1 MKRILFLLLSFT
13 LLGTIT
19 GNAFAQQVTVVK
31 SAKDTLNNADTSYIK
46 FEAAPD
52 DSKSIQLV
60 VKRASGT
67 AAGRAVLK
75 ATNDGV
81 NFIAISTDTLT
92 FSNAATNTKFWTI
105 SPLYYSTYY
114 VELISSGTTKL
125 TAKGYLVRRR
135 L

>member
-1 MKRILFLLLSFT
+1 MKRIIVFLLSITT
-13 LLGTIT
+13 LLCFT
-19 GNAFAQQVTVVK
+19 GNINAQQVTVVK

-46 FEAAPD
+46 FETPD
-52 DSKSIQLV
+52 DAKSIQLV

-75 ATNDGV
+75 ASNDGV
-81 NFIAISTDTLT
+81 NFIGISTDTLT

-105 SPLYYSTYY
+105 SPLYYGSYY
-114 VELISSGTTKL
+114 IELISSGTTKL
-125 TAKGYLVRRR
+125 TAKGYMIRRR